1 MLFRSMRRNFPVYF
15 RLFSRRNNSFLQSDG
30 RRNYGK
36 SNKGICRSRTVRPS
50 DDMQT
55 IKKND
60 NRTIDSAYILH
71 CRPYRCDIF
80 LTRKAS
86 NKGIFFTKSPGFSPK
101 SICLPEASPVP
112 CVSFYFLDTYT
123 TLYYIVYKKF
133 LEKDTQCHT
142 EQTCLR
148 FSEC

>member
-1 MLFRSMRRNFPVYF
+1 MRRNFPVYF

-55 IKKND
+55 IKTD
-60 NRTIDSAYILH
+60 NKTIDSAYMLH
-71 CRPYRCDIF
+71 YSPYRCDIF
-80 LTRKAS
+80 LTRKAI

-101 SICLPEASPVP
+101 SIYLPEASPENIAFPQLSILHPRVQAKSNRQKLLNTK
-112 CVSFYFLDTYT
+112 CSAW
-123 TLYYIVYKKF
+123 
-133 LEKDTQCHT
+133 
-142 EQTCLR
+142 
-148 FSEC
+148 